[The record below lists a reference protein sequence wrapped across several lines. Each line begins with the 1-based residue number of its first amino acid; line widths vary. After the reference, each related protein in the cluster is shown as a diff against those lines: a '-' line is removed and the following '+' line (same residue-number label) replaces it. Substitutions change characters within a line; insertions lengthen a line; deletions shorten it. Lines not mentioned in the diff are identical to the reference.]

1 LLCCRVRQEAQIVH
15 QAGQCILALVVV
27 APPQDRRGVQGQRG
41 HRRQRRVDQP
51 APVTGDSDCGAEEGF
66 GCRSPSASSPVGFT
80 AFNSASSQG
89 LHAWHRALRE
99 HGYAVQL
106 WKIHRHIGMGGD
118 QLVAALIG
126 EEGERSDGEA
136 IRDTEGE
143 AYGELI
149 GEVQAMDGATALLRE
164 LREDGAKAIFSSSAK
179 AEEVEHYL
187 DLLEA
192 RDLVEGWTT
201 AADVER
207 TKPHPDL
214 IHVALEKA
222 GSDGPAVMVG
232 DSTWDV
238 KVAEAE
244 GILTLAV
251 LTGGFSEEELRE
263 AGAAEVVKSI
273 GALRKDRGALARL
286 ARSV

>member
-1 LLCCRVRQEAQIVH
+1 VLDVD
-15 QAGQCILALVVV
+15 GTLVDTNYQH
-27 APPQDRRGVQGQRG
+27 AI
-41 HRRQRRVDQP
+41 
-51 APVTGDSDCGAEEGF
+51 
-66 GCRSPSASSPVGFT
+66 
-80 AFNSASSQG
+80 
-89 LHAWHRALRE
+89 AWHRALCD
-99 HGYAVQL
+99 HGYTVQL
-106 WKIHRHIGMGGD
+106 WQIHRHIGMGGD

-136 IRDTEGE
+136 IRDSEGK

-149 GEVQAMDGATALLRE
+149 GEAQAMDGATALLRE

-187 DLLEA
+187 DLLDA
-192 RDLVEGWTT
+192 RDLVDGWTT

-222 GSDGPAVMVG
+222 GNDGPAVMVG
-232 DSTWDV
+232 DSTWDM
-238 KVAEAE
+238 KAAEAA
-244 GILTLAV
+244 GIPTLAV

-273 GALRKDRGALARL
+273 AELRKDRGALAKL
-286 ARSV
+286 ASTG